1 MFARRTDLPLDRD
14 VLSRFLPWLIAFMV
28 YLASLA
34 LAGVLILDNLAGRW
48 DTGISATLTV
58 QIPATGDAGKDA
70 RRTTAVIEKLRAIP
84 DVVYAEP
91 VGHEQI
97 LALLEPWLG
106 TVAADADLPLPH
118 LIDVKLNPG
127 GRIDAKELSKHLAKI
142 APGTLV
148 DDHGVWLDR
157 LLRLLRAI
165 EALATGALALMGLAT
180 AGTVVFTTR
189 TGLAIHQDVI
199 EVLHLIGARDAYI
212 ARQFGQRA
220 LALGLRGGLFGLALA
235 VPTLLGVGSLA
246 SRIEAGLL
254 PSLSLAPL
262 HWVALAALPPA
273 AAVIAMLT
281 ARLTVIRTLSRMP

>member
-118 LIDVKLNPG
+118 LIDVKLNPE

>member
-1 MFARRTDLPLDRD
+1 MFARRSDLPLDRD
-14 VLSRFLPWLIAFMV
+14 ALSRFLPWIIAFMV

-34 LAGVLILDNLAGRW
+34 LAGVLILDDLTRRW
-48 DTGISATLTV
+48 DKGISATLTV
-58 QIPATGDAGKDA
+58 QIPATDDARKDA
-70 RRTTAVIEKLRAIP
+70 RQTAAVVAALRAIP
-84 DVVYAEP
+84 DVVFAEAI
-91 VGHEQI
+91 GREQI
-97 LALLEPWLG
+97 MALLEPWLG
-106 TVAADADLPLPH
+106 TAAASEDLPLPY
-118 LIDVKLNPG
+118 LIDVKLDPG
-127 GRIDAKELSKHLAKI
+127 GRIDVKELSSRLEGI

-157 LLRLLRAI
+157 LLRLLRAV
-165 EALATGALALMGLAT
+165 EALATGILVLMGLAT

-199 EVLHLIGARDAYI
+199 EVLHLIGARDTYV

-254 PSLSLAPL
+254 PALSLTPL
-262 HWVALAALPPA
+262 HWGALAVLPPA

>member
-1 MFARRTDLPLDRD
+1 MFARRSDLPLDRD
-14 VLSRFLPWLIAFMV
+14 ALSRYLPWIIAFMV

-34 LAGVLILDNLAGRW
+34 LAGVLILDDLAGRW
-48 DTGISATLTV
+48 GKGVSATLTV
-58 QIPATGDAGKDA
+58 QIPATDDAAKDA
-70 RRTTAVIEKLRAIP
+70 RQTTAVVEKLRAIP
-84 DVVYAEP
+84 DVVSAEA
-91 VGHEQI
+91 VGREQI

-106 TVAADADLPLPH
+106 SVAADKELPLPN
-118 LIDVKLNPG
+118 LIDVQLTPG
-127 GRIDAKELSKHLAKI
+127 GRIDTKELSARLSEI

-157 LLRLLRAI
+157 LLRLLRAV
-165 EALATGALALMGLAT
+165 EALATGVLLLMGLAT

-189 TGLAIHQDVI
+189 TGLAIHHDVI

-220 LALGLRGGLFGLALA
+220 LTLGLRGGLIGLALA

-246 SRIEAGLL
+246 SRIETGLL
-254 PSLSLAPL
+254 PTLSLAPL
-262 HWVALAALPPA
+262 HWAALAVLPLA
-273 AAVIAMLT
+273 AAVVAMLT

>member
-1 MFARRTDLPLDRD
+1 MFARRSDLPLDRD
-14 VLSRFLPWLIAFMV
+14 ALARYLPWIIAFMV

-34 LAGVLILDNLAGRW
+34 LAGVLILDDLAGRW
-48 DTGISATLTV
+48 GKGVSATLTV
-58 QIPATGDAGKDA
+58 QIPATDDAAKDA
-70 RRTTAVIEKLRAIP
+70 RQTTAVVEKLRAIP
-84 DVVYAEP
+84 DVVSAEA
-91 VGHEQI
+91 VGREQI

-106 TVAADADLPLPH
+106 SVAADKELPLPN
-118 LIDVKLNPG
+118 LIDVQLTPG
-127 GRIDAKELSKHLAKI
+127 GRIDTKELSARLSEI

-157 LLRLLRAI
+157 LLRLLRAV
-165 EALATGALALMGLAT
+165 EALATGVLLLMGLAT

-189 TGLAIHQDVI
+189 TGLAIHHDVI

-220 LALGLRGGLFGLALA
+220 LTLGLRGGLIGLALA

-246 SRIEAGLL
+246 SRIETGLL
-254 PSLSLAPL
+254 PTLSLAPL
-262 HWVALAALPPA
+262 HWAALAVLPLA
-273 AAVIAMLT
+273 AAVVAMLT